1 MEINVSWC
9 HLISENGV
17 EALARGCVKLRKF
30 SSKGCKQINDNAI
43 MCLAK
48 YCPDLM
54 VLNLHSC
61 EVGLHFVQILL
72 HYNCLLLIADHK
84 RFIDP
89 PTGRQLPQAAETV
102 RVQVRG
108 SHRSHAAVPLAA
120 QSPAEHPR
128 GVWMPKLHG
137 HRLSGAGAKL
147 QVSGAHGFGR
157 V

>member
-1 MEINVSWC
+1 
-9 HLISENGV
+9 V

-89 PTGRQLPQAAETV
+89 ATGRLQKVLKDLTLYTSEKGIYGLKFRLV
-102 RVQVRG
+102 NI
-108 SHRSHAAVPLAA
+108 
-120 QSPAEHPR
+120 
-128 GVWMPKLHG
+128 HG
-137 HRLSGAGAKL
+137 KTAKII
-147 QVSGAHGFGR
+147 
-157 V
+157 

>member
-1 MEINVSWC
+1 MSWC

-61 EVGLHFVQILL
+61 EVVTNRFQSKHVSN
-72 HYNCLLLIADHK
+72 YNYPNDPHLDHN
-84 RFIDP
+84 
-89 PTGRQLPQAAETV
+89 
-102 RVQVRG
+102 
-108 SHRSHAAVPLAA
+108 
-120 QSPAEHPR
+120 
-128 GVWMPKLHG
+128 
-137 HRLSGAGAKL
+137 
-147 QVSGAHGFGR
+147 
-157 V
+157 

>member
-61 EVGLHFVQILL
+61 EVSLDKQIKLSYTKNKL
-72 HYNCLLLIADHK
+72 YN
-84 RFIDP
+84 P
-89 PTGRQLPQAAETV
+89 PIYRP
-102 RVQVRG
+102 
-108 SHRSHAAVPLAA
+108 
-120 QSPAEHPR
+120 
-128 GVWMPKLHG
+128 
-137 HRLSGAGAKL
+137 
-147 QVSGAHGFGR
+147 
-157 V
+157 